1 MEQREIVIFNKDNK
15 VIFVNNVKNYYVF
28 TKANALVIN
37 TETNE
42 HKFDINNITQV
53 IVNVLQDKA
62 VINSDFILL
71 P

>member
-1 MEQREIVIFNKDNK
+1 MEKREIVIFNKDNK
-15 VIFVNNVKNYYVF
+15 VIFVNNVLNYYVF
-28 TKANALVIN
+28 AKANSLVIN